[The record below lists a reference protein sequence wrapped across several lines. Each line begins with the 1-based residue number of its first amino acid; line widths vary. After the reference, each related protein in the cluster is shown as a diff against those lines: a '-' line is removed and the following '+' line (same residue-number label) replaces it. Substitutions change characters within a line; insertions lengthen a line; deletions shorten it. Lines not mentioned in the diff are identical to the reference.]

1 MSVSPQDQHPPRL
14 LEKLLF
20 VCLLLGAVIGLE
32 FFGGLFSAMPST
44 TSPCTTL
51 IKSEQ
56 AVGTHPTITT
66 TDNLTGITSSHVAP
80 PAQIPAYDLPSQPT
94 PTLPAP
100 LVVAGF
106 LLTATTKPRRK
117 TPPTTPP
124 LHLRQRQV
132 TPAATGATHHYGDLG
147 SPPHAKRHFLSQTL
161 DVETGLYYYGYRYY
175 DPVTGRWPSRD
186 PIMEQGGEN
195 LYNFVFNDPLV
206 LIDILGLNPMGPVI
220 VPAHQGTNCAGTAI
234 FPNHVGA
241 GGQAQYV
248 PSPDNMITPS
258 GENNE
263 DGTPGAGCREV
274 SGASDCK
281 TEKPDCERHVIIYI
295 PLIDSWDSG
304 GVLQTIMRLVKII
317 AGGHTFIKQDL
328 MAT

>member
-1 MSVSPQDQHPPRL
+1 
-14 LEKLLF
+14 
-20 VCLLLGAVIGLE
+20 
-32 FFGGLFSAMPST
+32 
-44 TSPCTTL
+44 
-51 IKSEQ
+51 
-56 AVGTHPTITT
+56 
-66 TDNLTGITSSHVAP
+66 
-80 PAQIPAYDLPSQPT
+80 
-94 PTLPAP
+94 
-100 LVVAGF
+100 
-106 LLTATTKPRRK
+106 
-117 TPPTTPP
+117 
-124 LHLRQRQV
+124 
-132 TPAATGATHHYGDLG
+132 
-147 SPPHAKRHFLSQTL
+147 
-161 DVETGLYYYGYRYY
+161 
-175 DPVTGRWPSRD
+175 
-186 PIMEQGGEN
+186 MEQGGEN

-304 GVLQTIMRLVKII
+304 GGAPNYHAIGQNNCGGSYIHQTGSNGDIRGPVPDPSAAARAYYDTLEDPRPLIET
-317 AGGHTFIKQDL
+317 HYCCPNDQ
-328 MAT
+328 